1 MAKLPK
7 GCLFLDLDN
16 IWNLLKTAGITFDPE
31 LIMEI
36 VRHQAQILCA
46 EGFIDVNRSR
56 IVYEDKLFLQSIS
69 RASVDLIHVPKIFAG
84 MERVDVASEEG
95 EHTERQEIWK
105 DRVDAAMERRIR
117 WIAENVEQIEVF
129 ILGTVDSDFST
140 LIADLRNRGKQV
152 YLLFPSSFDYINGYQ
167 AIKRAANGVIE
178 ITNRSDYAIEM
189 IRNSVFN
196 PNRNVTEIAPLLQ
209 SWRLRGLGYVVN
221 MVFDI
226 FTAIQILYWEVD
238 LGNAEWCS
246 FNSLEAKIFQKY
258 FVKKGHYSRHDVRDI
273 LTLMNS
279 QDIFLSQTRE
289 NGEQTATEYILNEKH
304 PFVKLALKKSW
315 DEIYS

>member
-16 IWNLLKTAGITFDPE
+16 IWNLLRNAGIGFDPE
-31 LIMEI
+31 LIMDI
-36 VRHQAQILCA
+36 VRHQARIISA

-56 IVYEDKLFLQSIS
+56 IVYEDKLFLQNIS

-84 MERVDVASEEG
+84 MERVDVGSGEE

-117 WIAENVEQIEVF
+117 WIAENVDDVDVF

-140 LIADLRNRGKQV
+140 LISDLRNRGKQV
-152 YLLFPSSFDYINGYQ
+152 YLLFPSSFEYVNGYQ

-189 IRNSVFN
+189 IRNSVLN
-196 PNRNVTEIAPLLQ
+196 ANRNISEIPPLLQ
-209 SWRLRGLGYVVN
+209 SWRVRGLGYIVN
-221 MVFDI
+221 VVFDI
-226 FTAIQILYWEVD
+226 FTAIQVLYWEVD

-246 FNSLEAKIFQKY
+246 FNTLEAKIFQKY
-258 FVKKGHYSRHDVRDI
+258 FVKQGHYSRHDVREI
-273 LTLMNS
+273 LTLMNQ
-279 QDIFLSQTRE
+279 QDVLLSQTRE
-289 NGEQTATEYILNEKH
+289 NGGQTTTEYILNEKH